1 MGKYNLGKSTSKVL
15 STVSSEGIYLNEA
28 KSDKIVKNS
37 LKELDNISD
46 SLSKVNIILNKAAG
60 LGILSNSRSN
70 TFKAWAKKSKEQA
83 NNALKVREKL
93 DNNYSMDVKNYPIK
107 LLDDRIAELERKI
120 ADMSN

>member
-70 TFKAWAKKSKEQA
+70 TFKDWAKKSKEQA